1 MFEQLFAILAP
12 VYLSIGVGF
21 LWRRIGRPIDNQLI
35 ADLCM
40 NLGAPCLVFSSLVA
54 LDVELSALARL
65 AVIIPV
71 AFVIF
76 ALVGF
81 AGLRLS
87 GLAPRSYLAP
97 LIFPNTG
104 NLGLPICLFA
114 FGSEGLLYAIVIFAI
129 TSVVQFTVGQW
140 IWSGKISFRQL
151 ARTPLVYAVF
161 AGLMVIVTDA
171 EVPAWLL
178 RTTQSLGGITIP
190 LMQFTLGVSLATL
203 KVKRLPRSFALGG
216 LRLGMGFAVGVGLA
230 SAFELTGVIRGVVI
244 LDCAMPAAV
253 ANYLFAEK
261 FNRDP
266 DEVAGVVVASTTMS
280 LVALPLILAWLLPS

>member
-12 VYLSIGVGF
+12 VYLCIGVGF

-54 LDVELSALARL
+54 LDVEMSALAQL
-65 AVIIPV
+65 AVIIPL
-71 AFVIF
+71 AFLIF
-76 ALVGF
+76 ALVGL
-81 AGLRLS
+81 AALRLS
-87 GLAPRSYLAP
+87 RLPPRSFLGP

-114 FGSEGLLYAIVIFAI
+114 FGTEGLLYAVVIFAI
-129 TSVVQFTVGQW
+129 TSMVQFTVGQW
-140 IWSGKISFRQL
+140 IWSGEISFRQL
-151 ARTPLVYAVF
+151 ARTPLVYAVV
-161 AGLMVIVTDA
+161 AGLIVIATDSEA
-171 EVPAWLL
+171 PAWLL

-190 LMQFTLGVSLATL
+190 LMQFTLGVSLASL
-203 KVKRLPRSFALGG
+203 KVKRLPRSFAVGS

-253 ANYLFAEK
+253 INYLFAEK

-280 LVALPLILAWLLPS
+280 LVALPLILAWLLPG

>member
-1 MFEQLFAILAP
+1 MFEQLFSILVP
-12 VYLSIGVGF
+12 VYLCIAVGYV
-21 LWRRIGRPIDNQLI
+21 WRRIGRPIDNQLI

-54 LDVELSALARL
+54 LDVELTALVRL
-65 AVIIPV
+65 AVIIPT

-76 ALVGF
+76 AVVGY
-81 AGLRLS
+81 AGLRMAGLPIRS
-87 GLAPRSYLAP
+87 FLAPM
-97 LIFPNTG
+97 IFPNTG
-104 NLGLPICLFA
+104 NLGLPICFFA
-114 FGSEGLLYAIVIFAI
+114 FGAEGLLYAVVVFAL
-129 TSVVQFTVGQW
+129 TSAIQFTLGQW

-151 ARTPLVYAVF
+151 FRTPLVYAVL
-161 AGLMVIVTDA
+161 AALLVIATDS
-171 EVPAWLL
+171 EVPTWLL
-178 RTTQSLGGITIP
+178 RTTQSFGGITIP

-203 KVKRLPRSFALGG
+203 RVKRLPRSFALGMM
-216 LRLGMGFAVGVGLA
+216 RLSMGFGVGVGLA

-253 ANYLFAEK
+253 INYLFAEK

-280 LVALPLILAWLLPS
+280 LVALPLILAWLLPG

>member
-1 MFEQLFAILAP
+1 MFEQLFAILVP
-12 VYLSIGVGF
+12 VYLCIGVGF

-54 LDVELSALARL
+54 LDVEMSALAQL
-65 AVIIPV
+65 AVIIPL
-71 AFVIF
+71 AFLIF
-76 ALVGF
+76 ALVGL
-81 AGLRLS
+81 AALRLS
-87 GLAPRSYLAP
+87 RLPPRSFLGP

-114 FGSEGLLYAIVIFAI
+114 FGTEGLLYAVVIFAI
-129 TSVVQFTVGQW
+129 TSMVQFTVGQW
-140 IWSGKISFRQL
+140 IWSGEISFRQL
-151 ARTPLVYAVF
+151 ARTPLVYAVV
-161 AGLMVIVTDA
+161 AGLIVIATDSEA
-171 EVPAWLL
+171 PAWLL

-190 LMQFTLGVSLATL
+190 LMQFTLGVSLASL
-203 KVKRLPRSFALGG
+203 KVKRLPRSFALGS
-216 LRLGMGFAVGVGLA
+216 LRLSMGFAVGVGLA

-253 ANYLFAEK
+253 INYLFAEK

-280 LVALPLILAWLLPS
+280 LVALPLILAWLLPG